1 MKKILMI
8 LALIGLIT
16 YLFIGCNITTPG
28 ENVGTEGE
36 GEGEE
41 EGARVVMVE
50 LFVAPAC
57 GGCPKA
63 KQDMAQLLEEYGLD
77 KLVVLEEYAWNYPLN
92 SGWATSETIN
102 RYKWYTSEGGT
113 PDAYFNG
120 LNQNINRDDS
130 SYYNY
135 KIAIDKELEKPAKVS
150 ISASASQDDTIRSV
164 NINGSINNISSEV
177 LNDIIISAIIYEDSV
192 LLGDKTVNHVVR
204 DIITP
209 EESGQIISTFSAGE
223 NLEFSLT
230 STTLNNVKNMDNIH
244 VVVYVQAPNSP
255 TKEIL
260 QALYVD

>member
-1 MKKILMI
+1 MKRVLMV
-8 LALIGLIT
+8 LVSIGIIIC
-16 YLFIGCNITTPG
+16 LFVGCNITTPG
-28 ENVGTEGE
+28 ENVDTEGE

-102 RYKWYTSEGGT
+102 RYMWYTSEGGT

-135 KIAIDKELEKPAKVS
+135 KNAIDKELTKSPQIT
-150 ISASASQDDTIRSV
+150 ISASYEVESNTV
-164 NINGSINNISSEV
+164 NISGKINNISSETLENLV
-177 LNDIIISAIIYEDSV
+177 IGAMVYEDSV
-192 LLGDKTVNHVVR
+192 LLGSSIVNHVVR
-204 DIITP
+204 DIITS
-209 EESGQIISTFSAGE
+209 ELIDSFSPNDGSYSF
-223 NLEFSLT
+223 NLT
-230 STTLNNVKNMDNIH
+230 SETLNNVKDMDNIH
-244 VVVYVQAPNSP
+244 VVVYVQAPNSFN
-255 TKEIL
+255 KEIL
-260 QALYVD
+260 QALYVE